1 MARHPNKR
9 QLLQWLDGEADELD
23 EHVDTCERCARTLE
37 GLESAE
43 ADLKP
48 ALLSLLAPPDDLEQR
63 INDRIAA
70 RVQDRRDMALFSSL
84 LGVSVETGRVVFE
97 PRGHTA

>member
-9 QLLQWLDGEADELD
+9 QLLSWLDGEADELD
-23 EHVDTCERCARTLE
+23 EHIDTCGRCARTLE
-37 GLESAE
+37 QLESSD

-63 INDRIAA
+63 IQERIKA
-70 RVQDRRDMALFSSL
+70 RVQDRRDVALFSSL
-84 LGVSVETGRVVFE
+84 LSVSIETGRVVFDPPGE
-97 PRGHTA
+97 AT